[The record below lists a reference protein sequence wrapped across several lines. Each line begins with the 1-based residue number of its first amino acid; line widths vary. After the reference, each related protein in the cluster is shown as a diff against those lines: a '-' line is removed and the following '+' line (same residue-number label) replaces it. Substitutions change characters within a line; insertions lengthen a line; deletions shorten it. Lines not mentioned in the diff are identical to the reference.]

1 MTEKQMDGLAERI
14 VQKMIILQQQYD
26 EGFKADINS
35 MIQESGASA
44 TDIRFTDDT
53 DIIKDKILL
62 MEDKLEDLL
71 SKEQY
76 DEAHKLHIKIMSMKE
91 KYNL

>member
-1 MTEKQMDGLAERI
+1 MTEEQMDNLADKI

-44 TDIRFTDDT
+44 MDIRFTDDT

-76 DEAHKLHIKIMSMKE
+76 DEAHKLHTKILNMKE